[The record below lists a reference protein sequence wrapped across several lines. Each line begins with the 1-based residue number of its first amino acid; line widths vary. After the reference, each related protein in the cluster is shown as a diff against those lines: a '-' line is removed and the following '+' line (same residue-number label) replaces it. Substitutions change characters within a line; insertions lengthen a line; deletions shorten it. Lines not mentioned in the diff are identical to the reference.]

1 MKTLIL
7 KKVDEYVSLLNTM
20 FKLNSADF
28 VKNNIP
34 TIINNVWDESK
45 SDQDNL
51 NELKGMLTLNANL
64 NKHQGNNQASELI
77 KIFLEQYLNDI
88 N

>member
-7 KKVDEYVSLLNTM
+7 KKVDEYVNLLNTM
-20 FKLNSADF
+20 FKLQQADF

-51 NELKGMLTLNANL
+51 KELKGMLILNANI
-64 NKHQGNNQASELI
+64 NKHIRNKQTSELI

>member
-20 FKLNSADF
+20 FKLQQADF

-34 TIINNVWDESK
+34 TLINNVWDESK

-51 NELKGMLTLNANL
+51 KELKGMLTLNTNL
-64 NKHQGNNQASELI
+64 NKQLGNNQASELI

>member
-20 FKLNSADF
+20 FKLQHADF

-34 TIINNVWDESK
+34 TLINNVWDESK

-51 NELKGMLTLNANL
+51 KELKGMLTLNANL
-64 NKHQGNNQASELI
+64 NEHQGNQQASELF
-77 KIFLEQYLNDI
+77 KIFLEQYINDI